1 MKDVENTQKGFDYR
15 VQIKDPKTG
24 KIVKYQPYK
33 MVIENGLTKLER
45 PIGSGNWFHPNG
57 EPIEKET
64 KKQLDKKEKANES
77 QTDTT
82 P

>member
-15 VQIKDPKTG
+15 VTVKDPKTG
-24 KIVKYQPYK
+24 KVIKHQPYR
-33 MVIENGLTKLER
+33 MVIENGVTKIER
-45 PIGSGNWFHPNG
+45 PVKSGIWFHPNG
-57 EPIEKET
+57 DLIEKET

-77 QTDTT
+77 QTDIT